1 MMNYSLDV
9 IENVNEV
16 IQILKKIKLVIVYS
30 PYNTKENNKS
40 IEYLNNQTMQFIT
53 KMTVLNI
60 RTPNNLYL
68 S

>member
-16 IQILKKIKLVIVYS
+16 IQILKKTKLVIVCS

-60 RTPNNLYL
+60 RTPNNLY
-68 S
+68 

>member
-60 RTPNNLYL
+60 RTPNNLY
-68 S
+68 

>member
-9 IENVNEV
+9 IENVNKV

-40 IEYLNNQTMQFIT
+40 IEYLNNLTMQFIT

-60 RTPNNLYL
+60 RTPNNLY
-68 S
+68 